1 MNTLTENLLISE
13 MKERYGLMIGG
24 KDLYEALGFRRYAAF
39 HRCKDKGELGVSVF
53 SLPGR
58 RGWFAFTNDV
68 AAWLM
73 AQANA
78 AKDSEMKRQAV
89 SASDTDR

>member
-1 MNTLTENLLISE
+1 MTGYKLISE

-68 AAWLM
+68 AAWLIT
-73 AQANA
+73 QANA
-78 AKDSEMKRQAV
+78 AKNPESKE
-89 SASDTDR
+89 SAITSIGTNNN